1 MTMFALA
8 RLFYRPRLWSPV
20 ISVLATCL
28 IPAAM
33 AAPPAF
39 EDTLAQRVLAC
50 TACHGAQGRAAP
62 DGYYPRIAGKP
73 AGYLY
78 NQLVNFHDGRRS
90 YRLMTQM
97 VAPLSDSY
105 LREIAEHFAA
115 LDLPY
120 PAPSPITATVQELRR
135 GEQLV
140 LRGDA
145 ARQLPACVQCHGA
158 ALTGVQPGTPGLLG
172 LPRDYLNSQIGAWRS
187 GQRRAHA
194 PDCMATIARRLSD
207 SDVSAVSGW
216 LASQRLPANPK
227 PARALPAAPPMDC
240 GSAYAPAS
248 RPASA
253 KGGQP

>member
-1 MTMFALA
+1 MTMSALS
-8 RLFYRPRLWSPV
+8 RLLSRPRLWGPV
-20 ISVLATCL
+20 ISVLVSCLALPALAT
-28 IPAAM
+28 
-33 AAPPAF
+33 PPAF

-97 VAPLSDSY
+97 VEPLSDSY

-120 PAPSPITATVQELRR
+120 PAPSPITATAQELRR

-216 LASQRLPANPK
+216 LASQHLPAHPK
-227 PARALPAAPPMDC
+227 PARALPAALPMDC

-248 RPASA
+248 RPAGA
-253 KGGQP
+253 KGGRP